1 MALQPTIK
9 YRSIKKEI
17 FWFKFYFS
25 NFYFFSASI
34 SYFQWSTKI
43 LASVF
48 LIYSKKDVKSA
59 GLLATQAGKRADL
72 TSTK

>member
-17 FWFKFYFS
+17 FLFKFYFS

-48 LIYSKKDVKSA
+48 LIYSKKDVNSA